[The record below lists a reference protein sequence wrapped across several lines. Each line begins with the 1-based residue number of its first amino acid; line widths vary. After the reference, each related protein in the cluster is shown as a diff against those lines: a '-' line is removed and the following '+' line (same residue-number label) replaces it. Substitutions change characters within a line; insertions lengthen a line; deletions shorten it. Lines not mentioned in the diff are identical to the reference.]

1 MASFP
6 KQLELAFLRFLLLV
20 SLSTLCRLR
29 IYLVLN
35 NKQFKASVAR
45 LVCHGHIFVFIK
57 SVYSYQSYVNST
69 RIFILHM
76 NTKQLDWSDK
86 KQTDNSHWKNKDW
99 DHDWLLHHS
108 VKSVQIWSFFWS
120 EYRKIRTRKNSV
132 FGTLFTQCM
141 MKKMG
146 LSTNRYVKEHTQNI
160 KWILMLEKIL
170 IWLILLPIA
179 LTHYLGCLKFFK
191 RFKVFLTLEFYSEP
205 NHFDMEK

>member
-1 MASFP
+1 M
-6 KQLELAFLRFLLLV
+6 QLELAFLRFLLLV
-20 SLSTLCRLR
+20 SLSTLCHLR

-35 NKQFKASVAR
+35 NKQFKASVDL

-108 VKSVQIWSFFWS
+108 VKSVHIWSLFWS

-132 FGTLFTQCM
+132 FGHCSRSTWW
-141 MKKMG
+141 KKCSCQ
-146 LSTNRYVKEHTQNI
+146 LSIYKRTHKRHKMDSNI
-160 KWILMLEKIL
+160 RK
-170 IWLILLPIA
+170 
-179 LTHYLGCLKFFK
+179 
-191 RFKVFLTLEFYSEP
+191 
-205 NHFDMEK
+205 NFDMAYPFICSIDELYWLFEVFQKVQSIS